1 MGANID
7 IGDGSGTE
15 TGGRKRRSSLEG
27 AGRWGG
33 GGGGGHGGGGV
44 VNVSTMGA
52 NVDYMGDGSGT
63 GAVGRKRWSSVE
75 GSGGP
80 GGRPPAFDLAL
91 PPTLDVPE
99 GRAAVT
105 LVSRSNG

>member
-1 MGANID
+1 
-7 IGDGSGTE
+7 
-15 TGGRKRRSSLEG
+15 
-27 AGRWGG
+27 
-33 GGGGGHGGGGV
+33 
-44 VNVSTMGA
+44 
-52 NVDYMGDGSGT
+52 MGDGSGT